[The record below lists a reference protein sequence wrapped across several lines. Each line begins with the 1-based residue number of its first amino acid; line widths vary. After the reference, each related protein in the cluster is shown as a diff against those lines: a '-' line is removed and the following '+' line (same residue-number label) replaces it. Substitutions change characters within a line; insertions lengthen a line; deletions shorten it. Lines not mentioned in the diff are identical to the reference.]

1 MSVAYSTL
9 ATVVNTSNTIMLWHT
24 PQVACTA
31 GAILGGASPNDVA
44 NMEQFS
50 DAIGLAFQVADDILD
65 CTQTTEQLG
74 KTAGKVN

>member
-1 MSVAYSTL
+1 MSRAL
-9 ATVVNTSNTIMLWHT
+9 
-24 PQVACTA
+24 QVACTA

-74 KTAGKVN
+74 KTAGKVLHETITL

>member
-1 MSVAYSTL
+1 MTQTL
-9 ATVVNTSNTIMLWHT
+9 
-24 PQVACTA
+24 QVACTA